1 MNNIKVTGVDK
12 KVKKMKAK
20 INRHLCGKGC
30 L

>member
-1 MNNIKVTGVDK
+1 MNIKVTGVDK

-20 INRHLCGKGC
+20 INRHLRGRGC